1 MSLDSGKMIHGNKW
15 THMNVTDDVINKVHL
30 LADNDGLPWIH
41 DDPFTI
47 NFEQNN
53 LENDLYQVGEVIN
66 EIEVSSTADNN
77 DVDGPTGKVEENQ
90 EIEERAKAAIDQL
103 NDASTIIEK
112 NSENNMLID
121 EYSSDTTI
129 EALDSTYRPDGDV
142 LEENE
147 VSSNVPTVDS
157 GDFFVNIANIYSDE
171 SQSII
176 EGEETNE
183 DQEIISNTFSDSNL
197 DIPITELINT
207 KNK

>member
-1 MSLDSGKMIHGNKW
+1 
-15 THMNVTDDVINKVHL
+15 MNVTDDVINKVHL

-157 GDFFVNIANIYSDE
+157 GDFSVNIANIYSDE

>member
-30 LADNDGLPWIH
+30 LADNDGQPWIH

-129 EALDSTYRPDGDV
+129 EALDSTYRSDGDV

-157 GDFFVNIANIYSDE
+157 GDFSVNIANIYSDE

>member
-157 GDFFVNIANIYSDE
+157 GDFSVNIANIYSDE

-197 DIPITELINT
+197 DIPITELIN
-207 KNK
+207 KNNK